1 MRFGGGSD
9 RPLYLVDSEG
19 RSDPVELP
27 AAPGANSN
35 PMMQASRDSII
46 YLNNGVLR
54 VMAADGSE
62 DRRLFKNEP
71 AGCSKVEHAAWS
83 LADPNVMLI
92 SCKVSEDEFSLYVIG
107 LDGRLIRRLDVGKSV
122 VGDFGVSADGQTV
135 AYWASDNPNQD
146 GGSIFTL
153 PIIGTGAPKQ
163 LTDSADGVDADPAW
177 SPDGTQIAFRRRI
190 PNGTVNGNYDVF
202 VMSANGSGVRPIA
215 ETPASDFKP
224 IWSPDNKNLLIISNR
239 KSTSGGP
246 GKTYDLWLT
255 RVSDGE
261 VLTQLGLEARQIT
274 RPFWTV
280 R

>member
-1 MRFGGGSD
+1 M
-9 RPLYLVDSEG
+9 YLVDSEG

-27 AAPGANSN
+27 AAPGGNSN

-107 LDGRLIRRLDVGKSV
+107 LDGRLIRRLDTGKSV

-135 AYWASDNPNQD
+135 VYWASDNPNQD

-190 PNGTVNGNYDVF
+190 PNGTVNGNYDVY
-202 VMSANGSGVRPIA
+202 VMSANGSVVRPIA
-215 ETPASDFKP
+215 ETPAADFKP

-246 GKTYDLWLT
+246 GKTFDLWLT
-255 RVSDGE
+255 RVSDGD
-261 VLTQLGLEARQIT
+261 VLTQLGLEAKQIT
-274 RPFWTV
+274 RPFWTL